1 MNFLTLTFLVFFAA
15 ALICYYGCPKRIQNI
30 ALLAANYVFYMWANP
45 SLGIFLVLG
54 TLVGYLCGRM
64 AERGGRGK
72 LWLGLT
78 MAYCFGAL
86 FAFKYLDFVCRTA
99 LDLVGIGAGSFHT
112 GLALPVGISFYSFSL
127 VGYVFDVYRGK
138 LRSERNLLRFAAFSS
153 FFPSILSGP
162 INRARDLLP
171 QLSGERRFELEPF
184 KEGLWRFLK
193 GTAKKL
199 VPAGLLAGAIDSV
212 YSAPYD
218 FGSGMWLIT
227 AILYSIYIYIDFSAY
242 SDMAIGAAE
251 MLNIRLME
259 NFRAPY
265 LARTVKE
272 FWKRW
277 HISLTSW
284 FREYL
289 YFPLGGSRGGQVRTW
304 LNVLVV
310 FAVSGI
316 WHGAGFPFLIWGL
329 LNGCYQ
335 VAGSLTAPFRQRL
348 RARLHIPENAWY
360 TAAFQM
366 LFTFMLITA
375 AWIFFRSESLD
386 QAVFIIKR
394 ILLLFRD
401 GFGPTAEI
409 LSPRALAV
417 LILALALCLA
427 EDIRIQKERA
437 CTLARTSFRFW
448 IGVALLASATLIF
461 GQYGEG
467 FNAQDFIYFQF

>member
-1 MNFLTLTFLVFFAA
+1 MNFLTPTFFLFFAA
-15 ALICYYGCPKRIQNI
+15 TLICYYKCPQKIQNI
-30 ALLAANYVFYMWANP
+30 ALLAANYVFYLWVNP
-45 SLGIFLVLG
+45 ALGIFLVLG

-64 AERGGRGK
+64 VERSGHRR
-72 LWLGLT
+72 LWLVLT
-78 MAYCFGAL
+78 MAYCFGTL
-86 FAFKYLDFVCRTA
+86 FTFKYLDFVCRTV
-99 LDLVGIGAGSFHT
+99 LDLAGIGAAGFHI

-127 VGYVFDVYRGK
+127 VGYVFDVCRGK
-138 LRSERNLLRFAAFSS
+138 LRAERNLLRFAAFSS
-153 FFPSILSGP
+153 LFPSILSGP

-171 QLSGERRFELEPF
+171 QLSETRRFEPDHF

-193 GTAKKL
+193 GAAKKL
-199 VPAGLLAGAIDSV
+199 IPSSLLAGAVDSV

-227 AILYSIYIYIDFSAY
+227 VFLYSIYIYIDFSAY
-242 SDMAIGAAE
+242 SDMAIGAAK
-251 MLNIRLME
+251 MLNIQLME

-289 YFPLGGSRGGQVRTW
+289 YFPLGGSRGRRIRTW

-316 WHGAGFPFLIWGL
+316 WHGAGLHFLIWGL

-335 VAGSLTAPFRQRL
+335 VAGAFTAPFRQRL
-348 RARLHIPENAWY
+348 RTRLHCPEQAWY

-366 LFTFMLITA
+366 LATFLLITF
-375 AWIFFRSESLD
+375 AWIFFRSDSLD

-409 LSPRALAV
+409 LSPHALAV
-417 LILALALCLA
+417 LVPALALCLM
-427 EDIRIQKERA
+427 EDILILKDRA
-437 CTLARTSFRFW
+437 CTLVRTSFRFW
-448 IGVALLASATLIF
+448 VCVALLAAAALIF

>member
-1 MNFLTLTFLVFFAA
+1 MNFLSHTFFIFFAA
-15 ALICYYGCPKRIQNI
+15 VLVCYYRCPKKIQNI
-30 ALLAANYVFYMWANP
+30 ALLAANYLFYMWVNP
-45 SLGIFLVLG
+45 SLGIFLALG

-64 AERGGRGK
+64 AERSGHRR
-72 LWLGLT
+72 LWLALI
-78 MAYCFGAL
+78 MAYCFGTL
-86 FAFKYLDFVCRTA
+86 FTFKYLDFVCRA
-99 LDLVGIGAGSFHT
+99 ILDLAGIGAGDFHI

-127 VGYVFDVYRGK
+127 VGYVFDVCRGR
-138 LRSERNLLRFAAFSS
+138 LQAEHNLLRFAAFSS

-193 GTAKKL
+193 GAAKKL
-199 VPAGLLAGAIDSV
+199 IPSGLLAGAVDSV
-212 YSAPYD
+212 YAAPYD

-227 AILYSIYIYIDFSAY
+227 VILYSLYIYIDFSAY
-242 SDMAIGAAE
+242 SDMAIGAAK
-251 MLNIRLME
+251 MLNIRLTE

-265 LARTVKE
+265 LARTVRD

-289 YFPLGGSRGGQVRTW
+289 YFSLGGSRGHQVRTW

-316 WHGAGFPFLIWGL
+316 WHGAGLPFLIWGL

-335 VAGSLTAPFRQRL
+335 VVGALTAPFRQRL

-360 TAAFQM
+360 MAAFQM

-375 AWIFFRSESLD
+375 AWIFFRADTLD

-401 GFGPTAEI
+401 GFGPAAEI
-409 LSPRALAV
+409 LSPHALVV
-417 LILALALCLA
+417 LIPALALCLA
-427 EDIRIQKERA
+427 EDICIQKKHA
-437 CTLARTSFRFW
+437 CALARTSFRFW
-448 IGVALLASATLIF
+448 ICIALLASAILIF